1 MLGELVSLLNEGG
14 YSLVLQKDGERY
26 IPFRNAVWVICIGS
40 VPKIRNSC
48 RELFWQIRLSVK
60 ELQP

>member
-1 MLGELVSLLNEGG
+1 MMGELVSLLHEGG
-14 YSLVLQKDGERY
+14 YSLVLQKDGKIHTFSERGVADLY
-26 IPFRNAVWVICIGS
+26 RLRSENP
-40 VPKIRNSC
+40 NSC